1 MWLTKPFTSLELNNG
16 LSARALLSLSRAASD
31 MKILICLLFSIVAVD
46 FAAAACDINLRVKNE
61 TKYAISFDDYRDGPF
76 KSRSFQVKTRGV
88 PWRSVDRGSLH
99 GWNTNTWAN
108 AGTRIEIYRDVDN
121 NWSDFEYGIY
131 VLESG
136 KTAVGRYKAVLGC
149 GVKRRYRLRFTCHE
163 LGPPN
168 PHPEAPDN
176 AIINKDVA
184 QKPRYF
190 PGPKAWAEKRNITI
204 SIKSCE

>member
-1 MWLTKPFTSLELNNG
+1 
-16 LSARALLSLSRAASD
+16 
-31 MKILICLLFSIVAVD
+31 MKILVCLLFSIVAVD

-99 GWNTNTWAN
+99 GWNTNTWAD

-163 LGPPN
+163 VEEMPVDSNLGFTVEN
-168 PHPEAPDN
+168 
-176 AIINKDVA
+176 VA
-184 QKPRYF
+184 HKTRYF
-190 PGPKAWAEKRNITI
+190 PGPKQWTEGRNVTI
-204 SIKSCE
+204 PIKSCK